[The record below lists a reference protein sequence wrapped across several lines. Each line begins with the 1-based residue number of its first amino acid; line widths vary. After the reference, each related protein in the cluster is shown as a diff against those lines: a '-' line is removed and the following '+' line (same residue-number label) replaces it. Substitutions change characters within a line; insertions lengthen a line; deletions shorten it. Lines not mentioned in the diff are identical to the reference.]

1 MEPQRQFKCRAFIA
15 ITFIPAAIILC
26 VVGLLLAMMIGGLS
40 A

>member
-1 MEPQRQFKCRAFIA
+1 VKPA
-15 ITFIPAAIILC
+15 ITFIPAAIILF